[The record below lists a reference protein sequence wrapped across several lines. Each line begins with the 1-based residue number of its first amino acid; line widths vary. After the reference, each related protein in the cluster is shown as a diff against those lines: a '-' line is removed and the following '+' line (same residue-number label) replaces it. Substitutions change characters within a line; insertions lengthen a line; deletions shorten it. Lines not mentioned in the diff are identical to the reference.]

1 MTITTRE
8 VSSKKDLRQFVRF
21 PFTLYANNRYWVP
34 GLISDDEALFDPEKN
49 PAYETAGPGSGSRTK
64 LWLAFM
70 DGKVVGRVAG
80 IINDTHIRKSGNRY
94 ARFGWIDFI
103 DDINVARALVQQ
115 VETWSSE
122 QGMTGIQG
130 PMGFTD
136 FDAEGLLTDGFEEPG
151 TMSTI
156 YNYAYYPKY
165 LEQLGYRKDVDWIE
179 YEVTI
184 PTSSPDRIRR
194 FSEIA
199 AKKYGLHVLQTKK
212 AKDLLPYAT
221 AMFDLI
227 NASYSHL
234 YGVVPLSPKQV
245 DTYIKQYFDFIR
257 HDFVSFILKG
267 NELVAFAIAM
277 PSLSDA
283 LRKAQGRL
291 FPFGIFYLYRALQK
305 NDKADLFLI
314 AVRPD
319 LQNKAVSS
327 MLMHDL
333 GEKLIRNKIV
343 KAITHPMLEDNSNV
357 LNIWKNFEK
366 KIVRKRRCYFKELG
380 S

>member
-1 MTITTRE
+1 MTLTIRE
-8 VSSKKDLRQFVRF
+8 VSSGKDLKKFVRF
-21 PFTLYANNRYWVP
+21 PLALYANNRYWVP
-34 GLISDDEALFDPEKN
+34 GLLIDDEALFNPAKN
-49 PAYETAGPGSGSRTK
+49 PAYETCRSK
-64 LWLAFM
+64 LWLAFA

-80 IINDTHIRKSGNRY
+80 IINDTFIRKSGKRY

-103 DDINVARALVQQ
+103 DDVNVARALLQQ
-115 VETWSSE
+115 VEAWAAE

-130 PMGFTD
+130 PMGFSD
-136 FDAEGLLTDGFEEPG
+136 FDPEGLLTEGFDEPG

-165 LEQLGYRKDVDWIE
+165 LEQLGYSKDAEWIE

-184 PTSSPDRIRR
+184 PASSPDRIRR

-199 AKKYGLHVLQTKK
+199 AKKYGLRVVQTKK
-212 AKDLLPYAT
+212 SKDLLPYAT

-227 NASYSHL
+227 NSSYSHL

-245 DTYIKQYFDFIR
+245 DTYVKQYFDFIR

-283 LRKAQGRL
+283 LRKANGRL

-305 NDKADLFLI
+305 NNVADLFLI

-327 MLMHDL
+327 MLMHDMC
-333 GEKLIRNKIV
+333 EKMIRNKVV
-343 KAITHPMLEDNSNV
+343 KAITHPMLEDNGNV
-357 LNIWKNFEK
+357 LNIWKNFDK
-366 KIVRKRRCYFKELG
+366 KIVRKRRCYFRQIA
-380 S
+380 